1 MYKKK
6 HYFSSLDI
14 TEPFF
19 TVYPV
24 ITTRGRDP
32 LAFDTDEG
40 FYMQFIIKPRKLT
53 RGDYVFAFNSDSKT
67 SVGVCHIEVNHIGQH
82 YPCLKYPQL
91 PSQDALD
98 DDNIRFFPHLPAKTN
113 CQGSEEISRVAFSVI
128 PCVAKRVPLLWG

>member
-1 MYKKK
+1 M
-6 HYFSSLDI
+6 

-24 ITTRGRDP
+24 ISTRGRDP

-53 RGDYVFAFNSDSKT
+53 RGDYVFVFNSANDP
-67 SVGVCHIEVNHIGQH
+67 SVGACHIEVNHIGQH

-91 PSQDALD
+91 PTQTPLD
-98 DDNIRFFPHLPAKTN
+98 DDNIIIAPHFETPNGRTN
-113 CQGSEEISRVAFSVI
+113 CEGAEEKSQIYFTVITFKIISQYFIKLNIHVYI
-128 PCVAKRVPLLWG
+128 